1 VDIARVDENMTQL
14 IDFHSL
20 ESTFSD
26 GEVQQWFISTQ
37 QPIWRNWSAFFWP
50 TPISNTSQMFP
61 QRKRQV

>member
-37 QPIWRNWSAFFWP
+37 QPIWRNWSAFFLANSNLKHLPDVSP
-50 TPISNTSQMFP
+50 T
-61 QRKRQV
+61 

>member
-37 QPIWRNWSAFFWP
+37 QPIWRN
-50 TPISNTSQMFP
+50 
-61 QRKRQV
+61 